1 MLVETDQISRKNS
14 GISKMLNNYFVN
26 RTDEL
31 RIYNWVE
38 QAVYYWKLTRGISL
52 HNYHP
57 KYSIDQE

>member
-1 MLVETDQISRKNS
+1 MLVEIDQISRKS
-14 GISKMLNNYFVN
+14 SRISKMLSNYFVN

-38 QAVYYWKLTRGISL
+38 QALHYWKLTRGISL
-52 HNYHP
+52 LNYHP